1 MAMQTPNNK
10 PRKYKETDRFTIRR
24 LTFWLSFAAFIYG
37 LNVWDVTMIV
47 ISAVASLIT
56 IVAKVISVVKE
67 TDDTRD

>member
-47 ISAVASLIT
+47 VSAVVALMA
-56 IVAKVISVVKE
+56 IVAKVISVMKE
-67 TDDTRD
+67 TGDTRD

>member
-10 PRKYKETDRFTIRR
+10 PRKCKETDRFTIRR

-47 ISAVASLIT
+47 ISAVVALMT
-56 IVAKVISVVKE
+56 IVAKVISVMKE
-67 TDDTRD
+67 TDDARD

>member
-10 PRKYKETDRFTIRR
+10 PRKYKETERFSIRR
-24 LTFWLSFAAFIYG
+24 LTFWLSVAAFIYG